1 MRPSLTRRA
10 ALYNL
15 SAFGLL
21 GVSACAPDFDPDSRT
36 DQMTGALDGTV
47 VEAFFYAFG
56 PYEFARSMQALSG
69 QIHVGDRL
77 ISEEALADAAQRA
90 GGLGTAWRAS

>member
-1 MRPSLTRRA
+1 MRTASITRA
-10 ALYNL
+10 TKETDIA
-15 SAFGLL
+15 
-21 GVSACAPDFDPDSRT
+21 VSV
-36 DQMTGALDGTV
+36 ALDGTV

-77 ISEEALADAAQRA
+77 ISEEALADAAQEKKNIKA
-90 GGLGTAWRAS
+90 KNTDLKYLGRTHSLHLESR